1 MLQYGGYEIFGHIRD
16 IIWEVD
22 VAIVDIFV
30 SFFVILSFEW
40 GFSSQELEGQD
51 SDAPNIDCVVILRMV
66 HHLWWK
72 VIKRPAH
79 GLPLIFGAVDAP
91 PEVRKLDGS
100 SAI

>member
-1 MLQYGGYEIFGHIRD
+1 MLQDGSYEIFGHIRD

-22 VAIVDIFV
+22 VTSVDIFV

-51 SDAPNIDCVVILRMV
+51 SDAPDIDCMVILRMV

-72 VIKRPAH
+72 IIEGPTH

-91 PEVRKLDGS
+91 PEVRKLDGP